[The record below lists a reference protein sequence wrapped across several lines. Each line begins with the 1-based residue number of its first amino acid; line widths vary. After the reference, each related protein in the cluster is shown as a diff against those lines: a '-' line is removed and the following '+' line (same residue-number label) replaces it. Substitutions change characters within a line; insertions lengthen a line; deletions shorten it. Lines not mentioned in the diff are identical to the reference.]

1 MLSDGV
7 EVSLR
12 PCLLSVICFFL
23 FMVWMLLILLPSRYN
38 FYYTGFIGGSLAA
51 MDVPQQSEKTLS
63 ISCIFI
69 ITLKNPHLL
78 DS

>member
-1 MLSDGV
+1 MGVWKRVAVPFPTEIEGVFMLSGGV

-51 MDVPQQSEKTLS
+51 MDVPQ
-63 ISCIFI
+63 
-69 ITLKNPHLL
+69 
-78 DS
+78 